1 MVFSTKETF
10 TLQIAFY
17 ACLPGTVLVH
27 LKVLL
32 QNFLGEK
39 NGIDQESLMGEI

>member
-10 TLQIAFY
+10 TSEIAFY
-17 ACLPGTVLVH
+17 TCLPGTVLMH

-39 NGIDQESLMGEI
+39 SGIDQERLMGEI